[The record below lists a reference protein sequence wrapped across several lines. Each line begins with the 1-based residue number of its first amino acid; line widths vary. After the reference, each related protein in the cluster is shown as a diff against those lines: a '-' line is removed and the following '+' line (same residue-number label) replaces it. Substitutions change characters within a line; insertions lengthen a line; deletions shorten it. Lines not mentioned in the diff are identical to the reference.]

1 MSSVIIK
8 GVGSYVPEKVLTN
21 EDLSKIVDTSDEWI
35 VSRSGIKERRFAA
48 DGQTTSDMAFLA
60 AKAAIENAGL
70 VAEDIDLI
78 LVATIT
84 PDMPFPSTA
93 CLVQHQLG
101 LKNISCLDVEAACS
115 GFVYGLEVG
124 KAMLLGGRFRN
135 ALVIGAEK
143 LSSIMDF
150 EDRTTC
156 VLFGDGAGAVV
167 LSKTDEPDVGILGT
181 LTRSDG
187 SAANLLHMPAGGS
200 ATPATADSVSSRQHF
215 LKMNGK
221 EIFKVAVR
229 LMEKVSIDLL
239 EELNMTTDD
248 IDCVVPHQA
257 NIRILDTLAGRLN
270 IPTSKFFNNIERY
283 GNTSAASIPIALDEA
298 VRAGKIKSGDHLFLV
313 AFGAGLTWGSCVI
326 KWK

>member
-1 MSSVIIK
+1 
-8 GVGSYVPEKVLTN
+8 
-21 EDLSKIVDTSDEWI
+21 
-35 VSRSGIKERRFAA
+35 
-48 DGQTTSDMAFLA
+48 
-60 AKAAIENAGL
+60 
-70 VAEDIDLI
+70 
-78 LVATIT
+78 
-84 PDMPFPSTA
+84 
-93 CLVQHQLG
+93 
-101 LKNISCLDVEAACS
+101 
-115 GFVYGLEVG
+115 
-124 KAMLLGGRFRN
+124 MLLGGRFKN

-167 LSKTDEPDVGILGT
+167 LSKTDEADVGILGT

-187 SAANLLHMPAGGS
+187 SAANLLHMPAGGC
-200 ATPATADSVSSRQHF
+200 ATPATSESVDSRQHF

-239 EELNMTTDD
+239 EELNMTTED

-298 VRAGKIKSGDHLFLV
+298 VRAGKINSGDHLFLV